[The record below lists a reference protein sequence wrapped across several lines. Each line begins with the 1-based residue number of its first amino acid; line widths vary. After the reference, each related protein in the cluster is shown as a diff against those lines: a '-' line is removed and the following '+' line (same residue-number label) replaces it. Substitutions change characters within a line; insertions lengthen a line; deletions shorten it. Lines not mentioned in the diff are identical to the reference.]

1 MIIDL
6 SKAKVGDIK
15 TFSFKISLPDE
26 YLTRVGSFDGEAEVK
41 ADVVLV
47 GEAEAAVTGEVKY
60 GLTTPCDKC
69 GDECKKVYKARL
81 SASFSGEPDEDGYFF
96 NGIELDLSKAVADSV
111 ILDLPTKVLC
121 SDDCLGVCPTCG
133 QNLNKGACKCKESK
147 VDDSNP
153 FALLRQIDFSSGGA
167 DNGSTKG

>member
-6 SKAKVGDIK
+6 SKAKVGDIN
-15 TFSFKISLPDE
+15 TYEFDISLSND
-26 YLTRVGSFDGEAEVK
+26 YLTRVASFKGKAKVK
-41 ADVVLV
+41 ADVVLI
-47 GEAEAAVTGEVKY
+47 GEAECAVTGEVLY
-60 GLTTPCDKC
+60 SLTTPCDKC
-69 GDECKKVYKARL
+69 GTTCDKSYKARL

-96 NGIELDLSKAVADSV
+96 NGIELDLTKAVADSV

-121 SDDCLGVCPTCG
+121 SDDCLGVCPICG
-133 QNLNKGACKCKESK
+133 KNLNEGACKCKESDAR
-147 VDDSNP
+147 DDSP